1 MTVAISQISA
11 TNQVA
16 TYLNEEYGIA
26 ALVTKVSRGYAVTLL
41 DTDAEQIVP
50 TVRIFPFDML
60 AQAIVYAKQIAN
72 LKD

>member
-1 MTVAISQISA
+1 MTVAISQIPA

-41 DTDAEQIVP
+41 DTDAEEIVP
-50 TVRIFPFDML
+50 MVRIFPFNML

>member
-1 MTVAISQISA
+1 MTVAISQIPA

-16 TYLNEEYGIA
+16 TSLNEEYGIA
-26 ALVTKVSRGYAVTLL
+26 ALVTKISRGYAVTLL

-50 TVRIFPFDML
+50 TVRIFPFNML
-60 AQAIVYAKQIAN
+60 DQAIVYAKQIAN

>member
-1 MTVAISQISA
+1 MIMQI
-11 TNQVA
+11 A
-16 TYLNEEYGIA
+16 TYLNKEYGIA
-26 ALVTKVSRGYAVTLL
+26 ALVTEISRGYAVTLL